1 MIIRLKKVFSTL
13 FWLGIFCA
21 SGGVMVA
28 AAAFLYLSPQLP
40 SAESYRHVQLE
51 TPLRILTADN
61 RLIDEI
67 GIRRD
72 PVPFDEIPPM
82 MINAVIASEDPRFY
96 SHPGVDIFGLMRG
109 FYGFVRGVNLGGG
122 STITMQLANN
132 ISFDSDTVYA
142 RKLKEIPFALR
153 IQRELSKEEII
164 TLYLNL
170 IYFGSGADG
179 INAAAVAYYG
189 KPIAELELHQF
200 AMLTSVLPCPSPCN
214 PITDPERATTRRN
227 VVLTKM
233 FEQRMISRDEYEA
246 AINTAD
252 NARRHSRRIEIS
264 APYVA
269 EMVRQELYQQYG
281 EDIYRKGF
289 EVTTTIHSE
298 KQLVANRALTNGLE
312 EYYDKRHGYR
322 GTEGFVPSAAD
333 DPLPAW
339 LEALEA
345 KSVVGNQHPAIVT
358 HVGDREIKAL
368 LQDGSI
374 VDIGWDGL
382 SWAAPFVDRS
392 NAWPRPQQAREIVK
406 TGDVIR
412 IKLMPDNRWA
422 LGQIPELQGALV
434 SVSPDNGDILALI
447 GGYDF
452 GYSQVNRATTPRP
465 PGSGFKPFLYGTALE
480 NGYTAA
486 STINDAPFTRGDYRP
501 RNFENNFVGPIT
513 LRYALT
519 NSRNVP
525 AVRLYDQLESDLLFP
540 FAKRFGFHTE
550 NFPPND
556 LTIALGSQDVQPLEM
571 AIGYATIANG
581 GQKVEP
587 TLIKQ
592 IKTFEGMIPRPAQ
605 PVACDADCQ
614 QNFAQNSI
622 ALTGESTG
630 EQLVPAPQ
638 VVDPRIT
645 YILGS
650 MMRSVIE
657 EGSGRRVGREID
669 RKDLMG
675 KTGTTNGPSELW
687 FTGFNRD
694 ISTSVFIGFDQP
706 QMMGESEQGATVP
719 VPIWIDYMKTVLEG
733 TPERMMA
740 RPDGLVDRLID
751 KKTGRSARPGEANTM
766 FEVFM
771 EENAPLTTE
780 IRQPAITREIRET
793 RETRDVRDTDEAPNI
808 EILF

>member
-1 MIIRLKKVFSTL
+1 MNTKLKKTFRAL
-13 FWLGIFCA
+13 FWFGIFCA

-40 SAESYRHVQLE
+40 SAESYRNVQLE
-51 TPLRILTADN
+51 TPLRILTADSK
-61 RLIDEI
+61 LIDEI

-72 PVPFDEIPPM
+72 PVPYEEIPPM

-96 SHPGVDIFGLMRG
+96 SHPGVDILGLMRG
-109 FYGFVRGVNLGGG
+109 FYGFVRGINLGGG

-132 ISFDSDTVYA
+132 ISFDSDNVYA

-153 IQRELSKEEII
+153 IQRELTKQEVI

-179 INAAAVAYYG
+179 INAAAFAYYG

-214 PITDPERATTRRN
+214 PIADPARATIRRN

-233 FEQRMISRDEYEA
+233 YEQRMISREAYEKA
-246 AINTAD
+246 VSTPD
-252 NARRHSRRIEIS
+252 NARRHSRRIEVS

-269 EMVRQELYQQYG
+269 EMVRQELYLKYG

-289 EVTTTIHSE
+289 EVTTSIHSD
-298 KQLVANRALTNGLE
+298 KQLAANRALTNGLE

-322 GTEGFVPSAAD
+322 GTEGYFAPVGD

-345 KSVVGNQHPAIVT
+345 HAVIGNQHPAVVT
-358 HVGDREIKAL
+358 YVGGRDIKAVL
-368 LQDGSI
+368 KDGSI
-374 VDIGWDGL
+374 IDIGWEGL
-382 SWAAPFVDRS
+382 SWAAPFIDRG

-406 TGDVIR
+406 TGDLIR
-412 IKLMPDNRWA
+412 VKQLLDSNWS

-486 STINDAPFTRGDYRP
+486 STVNDAPFVRGNYRP
-501 RNFENNFVGPIT
+501 RNFENNFAGPIT

-525 AVRLYDQLESDLLFP
+525 AVRLYDQLGSELLFP

-571 AIGYATIANG
+571 AIAFATIANG

-592 IKTFEGMIPRPAQ
+592 IKTFDGIIPRPPQ
-605 PVACDADCQ
+605 PV
-614 QNFAQNSI
+614 
-622 ALTGESTG
+622 GE
-630 EQLVPAPQ
+630 Q
-638 VVDPRIT
+638 VVDPRIA

-687 FTGFNRD
+687 FTGFNRNV
-694 ISTSVFIGFDQP
+694 STSVFIGFDQP
-706 QMMGESEQGATVP
+706 QMMGASEQGATVP

-733 TPERMMA
+733 TPERMMD

-751 KKTGRSARPGEANTM
+751 KQTGRSARPGQANTM

-771 EENAPLTTE
+771 EENAPSATQE
-780 IRQPAITREIRET
+780 RQPPGITRNT
-793 RETRDVRDTDEAPNI
+793 TDTTSDTTRDARDTDEAPTI